1 MIAMNQELFNQ
12 MAVEGTE
19 PVLVRCCLMHCVQ
32 AATGS
37 FCRPLPQAL
46 GGKSPAEVT
55 PHGVGRC
62 HKVAE
67 GTGLLD
73 LRWFAG

>member
-1 MIAMNQELFNQ
+1 VSTAVAYAQQ
-12 MAVEGTE
+12 M
-19 PVLVRCCLMHCVQ
+19 
-32 AATGS
+32 
-37 FCRPLPQAL
+37 LPYALRASGNREFLPTFSPSGEL